1 MTIVRTVRDLRAAL
15 GDAVRSGGSSA
26 FAEAAA
32 DSPKPRRRRSDRPGF
47 RHRVGFVPTMGALHE
62 GHAALFAAARRESAT
77 VVASLF
83 VNPRQFNDR
92 RDLDAYPRDETGDA
106 ALARA
111 HGVDLLFAP
120 GETEIYPDGDATVVS
135 VAGPAEGFEGAAR
148 PGHFRGVATV
158 CLKLFE
164 IVRPDAVFF
173 GQKDAQQV
181 AVIQQLVRDLH
192 LSIDVR
198 VVPTVRDGDGVAWSS
213 RNARLT
219 PDERRRAAALPQALR
234 AAVAAEQS
242 GRDPVAAARAALDG
256 LDVDYA
262 EIATFHGDQTL
273 VVAVRLGRTRLIDN
287 VPLRDPARAGLGPS

>member
-1 MTIVRTVRDLRAAL
+1 MTIVRTVQELRAAL
-15 GDAVRSGGSSA
+15 GAQHPALGTRHPAPAPSTQH
-26 FAEAAA
+26 EAPSTRGA
-32 DSPKPRRRRSDRPGF
+32 
-47 RHRVGFVPTMGALHE
+47 VGFVPTMGALHE
-62 GHAALFAAARRESAT
+62 GHAALFDAARRGSAT
-77 VVASLF
+77 LVASLF

-92 RDLDAYPRDETGDA
+92 RDLEAYPRDEAGDA

-135 VAGPAEGFEGAAR
+135 VGGAAEGFEGAAR
-148 PGHFRGVATV
+148 PGHFAGVATV

-192 LSIDVR
+192 LPIDVR
-198 VVPTVRDGDGVAWSS
+198 VVPTVRDRDGVAWSS

-219 PDERRRAAALPQALR
+219 PAERRRAVALPQALR
-234 AAVAAEQS
+234 AAVAAHEL

-262 EIATFHGDQTL
+262 ELATFHGDPTL

-287 VPLRDPARAGLGPS
+287 VPLRDPARAGLEPV